1 MKNVLRVGVG
11 RFGQR
16 IAEKLIE
23 MKHEVLAVDVHED
36 LISDIAPLVTDAQI
50 GDCTDKK
57 FLMTIGVKNFDVC
70 FVTIRNNFQNSL
82 QTTSLL
88 KELGAKKVVA
98 VATNDVH
105 EKFLLRNGADA
116 VIYPEKQLAF
126 WAAITYTSDNV
137 FDYVRIDDRF
147 SIFEVAIPDS
157 WDGITVGKLGI
168 RQKHGINIMAIKANE
183 ELDITITPDTVL
195 SKDNHLLVLGSLK
208 SVKKCFDI

>member
-1 MKNVLRVGVG
+1 MKSVLLVGVG

-16 IAEKLIE
+16 IADRLIE
-23 MKHEVLAVDVHED
+23 MKHEVLAVDVNEEN
-36 LISDIAPLVTDAQI
+36 INDIMPVVTDAQI

-57 FLMTIGVKNFDVC
+57 FLTSIGVDNFDVC
-70 FVTIRNNFQNSL
+70 FVTIRNDFQNSL

-98 VATNDVH
+98 VANNDVH
-105 EKFLLRNGADA
+105 SKFLLRNGADA
-116 VIYPEKQLAF
+116 VIDPEKQLAL

-137 FDYVRIDDRF
+137 FDYVRIDDKF
-147 SIFEVAIPDS
+147 SIFEVSIPES

-168 RQKHGINIMAIKANE
+168 RQKYGINIMAIKAND

-195 SKDNHLLVLGSLK
+195 DKDNHLLVLGSLK
-208 SVKKCFDI
+208 SVRKCFDI